1 MAEAASSVQ
10 VRVAQVRGRGPQV
23 SHQGMPSASAGPSA
37 ARQLEMVLHDLRHMT
52 TELVHGC

>member
-1 MAEAASSVQ
+1 MTEAASSVE
-10 VRVAQVRGRGPQV
+10 VGVAQVRGRGPQL

-37 ARQLEMVLHDLRHMT
+37 ARQLERVLHGLQRMA